1 MAAQGRS
8 IHCTRRTGCPHAAHW
23 TGVVLPST
31 LGLSLSGKDTE
42 TLGGDD
48 AGETVTAS
56 DDPEMRSAGDM
67 VTTADDSEM
76 VSPSDTAT
84 AVDDPEMVSPGD
96 MATAA
101 DDAQG
106 DKATASDNP
115 EMVSPGDTATA
126 SDDPEMVSP
135 VQHNKGSGSTIIEDS
150 HVLGTAESFCFT
162 ILHVNPTVRGRRG
175 GHPADPVRL
184 EWSPPTAWDE

>member
-1 MAAQGRS
+1 M
-8 IHCTRRTGCPHAAHW
+8 
-23 TGVVLPST
+23 PST
-31 LGLSLSGKDTE
+31 LGLSLLGDDAE

-48 AGETVTAS
+48 VVETVSAS
-56 DDPEMRSAGDM
+56 DGPEMRSAGDM
-67 VTTADDSEM
+67 VTEA
-76 VSPSDTAT
+76 
-84 AVDDPEMVSPGD
+84 DDPEMVSPGD
-96 MATAA
+96 TVTAVADPEMVAPADTATAA

-162 ILHVNPTVRGRRG
+162 ILHVNPTVREHCG
-175 GHPADPVRL
+175 GHPADSIRL
-184 EWSPPTAWDE
+184 EWSPRTAWDK